1 VYING
6 AQTEKFVI
14 SIVFITYFNLQQL
27 PIGYM
32 AVESLTLNENTI
44 ESEIWTFG
52 IVLWELFTFGM
63 KMPYE
68 EQIPDFTFGQL
79 VNFLTNGG
87 RLNLPEI
94 APTAMYVSISKISR
108 YCYFSRNLMLS
119 TWSEISETRPSFN
132 QCKSII
138 RNAYNNANESV
149 CVI

>member
-1 VYING
+1 MYING

-14 SIVFITYFNLQQL
+14 LIVFITYCNLQQL

-32 AVESLTLNENTI
+32 ALESLTSNKNTI

-68 EQIPDFTFGQL
+68 EEIPDFTFGQL
-79 VNFLTNGG
+79 VSFLISGG

-94 APTAMYVSISKISR
+94 APTAMYVSISKI
-108 YCYFSRNLMLS
+108 
-119 TWSEISETRPSFN
+119 T
-132 QCKSII
+132 
-138 RNAYNNANESV
+138 
-149 CVI
+149 

>member
-1 VYING
+1 
-6 AQTEKFVI
+6 
-14 SIVFITYFNLQQL
+14 
-27 PIGYM
+27 M
-32 AVESLTLNENTI
+32 ALESLTSNKNTI

-94 APTAMYVSISKISR
+94 APTAMYESISKIS
-108 YCYFSRNLMLS
+108 
-119 TWSEISETRPSFN
+119 
-132 QCKSII
+132 
-138 RNAYNNANESV
+138 
-149 CVI
+149 